1 MSKRGARL
9 ARESDTP
16 GHEAASMDTLGTIA
30 TLGTTAT
37 LGPLL
42 PHATV
47 DSVEATERQLSA
59 ECRPSPVNIA
69 EYLPWACRQLNVD
82 ADVHVFKVLES

>member
-1 MSKRGARL
+1 MNKRGARL
-9 ARESDTP
+9 ARGSDTP
-16 GHEAASMDTLGTIA
+16 GLIAASVDTLSTIA

-47 DSVEATERQLSA
+47 HSIEATVRQSSA
-59 ECRPSPVNIA
+59 EYRPSPVNIA
-69 EYLPWACRQLNVD
+69 EYLPWACCQLLVD
-82 ADVHVFKVLES
+82 ADVHVFKVLGS